1 MKRVLIAA
9 ADSALRNALKLILRQ
24 RLALAIAGEAATEGE
39 LATSLARLQP
49 DLLLLDWAL
58 PEFQD
63 SARLRAYQAAAPSAC
78 IMVLNVPTEN
88 IPRLLAAGAN
98 FCLASGAL
106 PQDLI
111 RLLCGCL

>member
-58 PEFQD
+58 PEFQN
-63 SARLRAYQAAAPSAC
+63 SARLRAYQAAAPHAYIVALSVGAEE
-78 IMVLNVPTEN
+78 IADV
-88 IPRLLAAGAN
+88 LAAGASA
-98 FCLASGAL
+98 CLVSGAS
-106 PQDLI
+106 PDHLI
-111 RLLCGCL
+111 GLLRQFA